1 MEKREQ
7 EMSLAEQE
15 EPPVPVEIS
24 EFRIEIE
31 GRKIWQMSGSNRKR
45 RKGIL
50 KMCQPFVKVVL
61 HTCTGN
67 TLVFCLWSLSLS
79 LVSYEW

>member
-1 MEKREQ
+1 MAASIMKYILHLSESSFCDGEEERMEKREQ

-31 GRKIWQMSGSNRKR
+31 GRTDLAN
-45 RKGIL
+45 
-50 KMCQPFVKVVL
+50 
-61 HTCTGN
+61 
-67 TLVFCLWSLSLS
+67 
-79 LVSYEW
+79 EWF

>member
-1 MEKREQ
+1 MAASIMKYILHLSESSVCDGEEEPMEKREQ

-31 GRKIWQMSGSNRKR
+31 VGTDLTNE
-45 RKGIL
+45 
-50 KMCQPFVKVVL
+50 
-61 HTCTGN
+61 
-67 TLVFCLWSLSLS
+67 VF
-79 LVSYEW
+79 